1 MNNYFDDA
9 AQLFILMQVI
19 FFKIINFGKLVE
31 KGSGRNQVFVRVSQH
46 KLKRC
51 HDIHKSNY

>member
-19 FFKIINFGKLVE
+19 FFQIINFGKLEE
-31 KGSGRNQVFVRVSQH
+31 KGSGRNQIFVRVSKQV
-46 KLKRC
+46 KKM
-51 HDIHKSNY
+51 SQYS